1 MHICKFIFET
11 VLRVGREIATAVRDL
26 RNAKY
31 WRETVVDYLDEYRES
46 HEIDS
51 NISSNDYLKI
61 LNACCEKASKMIVNG
76 KCHQI
81 EFRSGRGMN
90 PNVLDGD
97 AGFLNSYPI
106 IITPRWAA
114 KIVFE
119 GSDDTINAFEITLG
133 HELTHKEEMCA
144 LKGGLLG
151 WLFFKTLNEVC
162 ADFGGAEKMKGKD
175 REALERACRYK
186 RDYKIKTGGVDKWC
200 DWHPSWQKREEYAHN
215 FDFNDALIEA
225 VAQDMPFNWFVLHCG
240 CVEKAK
246 RLYREKYIALIPRIN
261 TQEGDTD

>member
-11 VLRVGREIATAVRDL
+11 VLRVGREMATAVRDL
-26 RNAKY
+26 RNAKN
-31 WRETVVDYLDEYRES
+31 WRETIVDYLDDHRER

-51 NISSNDYLKI
+51 NISSDDYLKI
-61 LNACCEKASKMIVNG
+61 LDASCERAKTTIVNG
-76 KCHQI
+76 KYHQI
-81 EFRSGRGMN
+81 EFRRGRGMD

-97 AGFLNSYPI
+97 AGFLNSCPI

-119 GSDDTINAFEITLG
+119 SSNETINAFEITLG
-133 HELTHKEEMCA
+133 HELTHKEEICA

-151 WLFFKTLNEVC
+151 WCFFKTLNEVY
-162 ADFGGAEKMKGKD
+162 ADFGSAAKMKNKD
-175 REALERACRYK
+175 RKALASACRYK
-186 RDYKIKTGGVDKWC
+186 RKFKIEEGQEDKWS
-200 DWHPSWQKREEYAHN
+200 DWHPSWQKREEYALN
-215 FDFNDALIEA
+215 CDFNDALIER

-246 RLYREKYIALIPRIN
+246 EIYKEKYITLTPKIKK
-261 TQEGDTD
+261 QEGDTD